1 MNWLNPWAW
10 IGAIAIA
17 IPIAVHLLGRR
28 HPRRQVFPTLRFLSV
43 SRLVPARRT
52 RPVDLALLAIRIGI
66 VLLAVAALA
75 QPVFLSRVSATE
87 AGRAIVRAILVDT
100 SASMSR
106 PTPGGA
112 RAVDTARLEAA
123 RLAREA
129 TRSTAIESADPRF
142 AVSGAVAWLGTN
154 ATRRELVVI
163 SDFQLGTIDAAGL
176 AVVPQEIGVRLVRI
190 DVKAGSG
197 PALQQSRTEAL
208 DVDARVT
215 ASADASGEVDVQ
227 WTTRRREAPRAD
239 QDAVR
244 DAVSLLAAAA
254 EAARAEAS
262 LAAALAVGAPRTL
275 VTDRSVAIVFPQAEQ
290 RTALLSESKE
300 VDQPWMFDVMQA
312 ASTPLAKTG
321 RVKDRVRLLLFPS
334 SDPGT
339 VESASLIASVL
350 RAVDASTPMPEQA
363 PTVLTDTALKGWE
376 RSPATGSVPPV
387 RAPESAHGRWLW
399 VAALIL
405 LAIETWMR
413 RSRATTEPV
422 QVPHERVA

>member
-1 MNWLNPWAW
+1 MLC
-10 IGAIAIA
+10 
-17 IPIAVHLLGRR
+17 RC
-28 HPRRQVFPTLRFLSV
+28 
-43 SRLVPARRT
+43 
-52 RPVDLALLAIRIGI
+52 
-66 VLLAVAALA
+66 
-75 QPVFLSRVSATE
+75 
-87 AGRAIVRAILVDT
+87 
-100 SASMSR
+100 SR
-106 PTPGGA
+106 P
-112 RAVDTARLEAA
+112 
-123 RLAREA
+123 
-129 TRSTAIESADPRF
+129 
-142 AVSGAVAWLGTN
+142 
-154 ATRRELVVI
+154 
-163 SDFQLGTIDAAGL
+163 
-176 AVVPQEIGVRLVRI
+176 
-190 DVKAGSG
+190 
-197 PALQQSRTEAL
+197 
-208 DVDARVT
+208 
-215 ASADASGEVDVQ
+215 
-227 WTTRRREAPRAD
+227 
-239 QDAVR
+239 
-244 DAVSLLAAAA
+244 AA

-275 VTDRSVAIVFPQAEQ
+275 VTDRPVAIVFPQAEQ
-290 RTALLSESKE
+290 RAALLSEGKE

-350 RAVDASTPMPEQA
+350 RALDASTPMPEQA

-413 RSRATTEPV
+413 RSRAATEPV